1 VSTAAKAQDLHAE
14 VIQRYGVVPR
24 YADAYLRY
32 WAEARGRAP
41 RTLAEIFA
49 RPEPEPMWFD
59 FAMSANW
66 RGDQLAERL
75 SPLLPAGARRY
86 LDVGSGFGG
95 YLVAFA
101 RRGLDVAGIEI
112 DPVRIELSRANL
124 ADAELGDRVQER
136 SVLESGLADRLGT
149 FDVITCIDVIEHVD
163 DARVAMVN
171 MTALLEPGGILVLEI
186 PNAEAAASVARDG
199 HFGLFGITL
208 LDRDD
213 ARAYHRQYFSDP
225 YDVGE
230 YHPLDYYAACFASL
244 GCSSR
249 LLAAAAAPP
258 KPSVKHLASGL
269 TAGLWRHRAETR
281 PALPEPLRRRLDRRF
296 AAYLGRLGAAYAMRG
311 LGRDF
316 RRRFDLR
323 YLPEFWTILVAK
335 TGGPTAKSSPASLR

>member
-1 VSTAAKAQDLHAE
+1 VSTAARAQDLHAE
-14 VIQRYGVVPR
+14 VIQRYGVGPR
-24 YADAYLRY
+24 YADAYLSY
-32 WAEARGRAP
+32 WAQARGRAP

-75 SPLLPAGARRY
+75 FPLLPAGARRY

-124 ADAELGDRVQER
+124 SDAGLGDRVQER

-163 DARVAMVN
+163 DARTAMVN
-171 MTALLEPGGILVLEI
+171 MTALLRPGGVLVLEI

-230 YHPLDYYAACFASL
+230 YHSLDYYEATFAAL

-249 LLAAAAAPP
+249 LLEAVPP
-258 KPSVKHLASGL
+258 PQRPSVKQLATGL
-269 TAGLWRHRAETR
+269 LAGLRRYRTEARST
-281 PALPEPLRRRLDRRF
+281 LPEPLRRLLDRRF
-296 AAYLGRLGAAYAMRG
+296 AAYVGHLGAAYAMRG
-311 LGRDF
+311 LGPRF

-323 YLPEFWTILVAK
+323 YLPEFWTVLVAK
-335 TGGPTAKSSPASLR
+335 SGGPTAESSAPR